1 MKIILISIFI
11 SLLLFPP
18 QTKLV
23 KINIAGDIIVSIPE
37 SFTVMT
43 PEDVNQRYKSYRK
56 PIALYTDPS
65 RLVDFG
71 VNFAFSK
78 WAVGDLEI
86 LGKFYKSSLLNLYTE
101 VEFINEGMKSI
112 NGKEYVHFE
121 FISTIS
127 STEDNSMVI
136 LKPIKKYT
144 QLLYTVDKGRT
155 IIFNFSC
162 PADQQLLWQSDASR
176 IMASV
181 NIKN

>member
-23 KINIAGDIIVSIPE
+23 KINIAKDIIVSIPE
-37 SFTVMT
+37 NFTMMT

-136 LKPIKKYT
+136 LRPIKKYT

>member
-1 MKIILISIFI
+1 MKIILVSIFI
-11 SLLLFPP
+11 SLLLFFP

-23 KINIAGDIIVSIPE
+23 KTKITQDITVSIPE
-37 SFTVMT
+37 NFTVMT
-43 PEDVNQRYKSYRK
+43 PADVNQRYKSYRK
-56 PIALYTDPS
+56 PIALFTDPS

-71 VNFAFSK
+71 VNFSFTK

-86 LGKFYKSSLLNLYTE
+86 LAKFYKSSLLNLYTE
-101 VEFINEGMKSI
+101 VEFINEGMRSI

-121 FISTIS
+121 FISTVAT
-127 STEDNSMVI
+127 TEDNSMVI
-136 LKPIKKYT
+136 LKPIRKYT

-162 PADQQLLWQSDASR
+162 PAEQQLIWQSDASR

>member
-1 MKIILISIFI
+1 MKVTLISIFI
-11 SLLLFPP
+11 ALLSFPP
-18 QTKLV
+18 QVKLV
-23 KINIAGDIIVSIPE
+23 KTKITEDITVSIPE
-37 SFTVMT
+37 DFTVMT
-43 PEDVNQRYKSYRK
+43 PEDMNQRYKSYRK

-71 VNFAFSK
+71 VNFSFSK
-78 WAVGDLEI
+78 WALGDLEI
-86 LGKFYKSSLLNLYTE
+86 LGKFYKSSLINLYTE
-101 VEFINEGMKSI
+101 VEFIYEGLKTI

-121 FISTIS
+121 FISTVS
-127 STEDNSMVI
+127 TTEDNSI
-136 LKPIKKYT
+136 IPRKPIRKYT

-162 PADQQLLWQSDASR
+162 PAEQQLTWQLDASR

>member
-1 MKIILISIFI
+1 MKITLVSIFI
-11 SLLLFPP
+11 SLLLFSP

-23 KINIAGDIIVSIPE
+23 KTKITQDITVSIPE
-37 SFTVMT
+37 NFSVMT

-56 PIALYTDPS
+56 PIALFTDP
-65 RLVDFG
+65 R
-71 VNFAFSK
+71 NFSFSK

-86 LGKFYKSSLLNLYTE
+86 LAKFYKSSLLNLYTE
-101 VEFINEGMKSI
+101 VEFINEGMRSI

-136 LKPIKKYT
+136 RNPIRKYT

-162 PADQQLLWQSDASR
+162 PAEQQLTWQLDASR

>member
-1 MKIILISIFI
+1 MKVTLISIFI
-11 SLLLFPP
+11 ALLSSPP
-18 QTKLV
+18 QVKLV
-23 KINIAGDIIVSIPE
+23 KTKITEDITVSIPE
-37 SFTVMT
+37 DFTVMT
-43 PEDVNQRYKSYRK
+43 PEDMNQRYKSYRK

-71 VNFAFSK
+71 VNFSFSK
-78 WAVGDLEI
+78 WALGDLEI

-101 VEFINEGMKSI
+101 VEFIYEGLKTI

-121 FISTIS
+121 FISTVS
-127 STEDNSMVI
+127 TTEDNSI
-136 LKPIKKYT
+136 IPRKPIRKYT

-162 PADQQLLWQSDASR
+162 PAEQQLTWQLDASR